1 MWQGV
6 CSHLSRWYP
15 YHVVCAR
22 VHHLTCAFT
31 HMQRI
36 HGSMLDSL
44 SVSMSLSGA
53 RIRVGVMGNVWA
65 LNHCSKCKS
74 SKYASDSYSFP
85 PCVSL
90 FRLRAHRR
98 GGRPAGAGQ
107 GWSAGSRRG
116 GAEGRPGA
124 LDGNT
129 QHLTVQCF
137 LLFGACRPVF
147 STGFARRG
155 LRWYQRDCRR
165 L

>member
-15 YHVVCAR
+15 FHVVCAR

-36 HGSMLDSL
+36 QASMLDPL

-53 RIRVGVMGNVWA
+53 RIRVGVMGNDVWA

-90 FRLRAHRR
+90 FRSHILSTVA
-98 GGRPAGAGQ
+98 
-107 GWSAGSRRG
+107 
-116 GAEGRPGA
+116 
-124 LDGNT
+124 
-129 QHLTVQCF
+129 VQCAISCSRT
-137 LLFGACRPVF
+137 LHAPTRIHPRECQRPNYTNICIPVPAH
-147 STGFARRG
+147 GPADG
-155 LRWYQRDCRR
+155 
-165 L
+165 